1 MASVSTPR
9 LDETFDLLTHP
20 HRRYILYY
28 LTRESERV
36 EIETLATAI
45 AAWDG
50 GPTGTDRRTDPND
63 VEIAL
68 HHMHLPKLA
77 DAGIITFD
85 ANTGCI
91 ELRELNGHG
100 PVLDEAARIEGY
112 NQTTAAD

>member
-1 MASVSTPR
+1 MSMSR

-45 AAWDG
+45 ATWDG
-50 GPTGTDRRTDPND
+50 GHTGTDRRTDRTD
-63 VEIAL
+63 VAIAL
-68 HHMHLPKLA
+68 HHIHLPKLA

-100 PVLDEAARIEGY
+100 PVLDEAAQIEGY
-112 NQTTAAD
+112 TQIAADD

>member
-1 MASVSTPR
+1 MSMSR

-20 HRRYILYY
+20 HRRYTLYF

-45 AAWDG
+45 DKWDG
-50 GPTGTDRRTDPND
+50 GHTGTDRPTDRND